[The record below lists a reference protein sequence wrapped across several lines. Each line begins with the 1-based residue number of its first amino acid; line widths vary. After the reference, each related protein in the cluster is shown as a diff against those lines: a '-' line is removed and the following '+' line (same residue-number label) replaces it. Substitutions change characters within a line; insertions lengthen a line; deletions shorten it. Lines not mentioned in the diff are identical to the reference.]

1 MLELGILFGFSP
13 LGQYFIKDG
22 IEVEIIIN

>member
-1 MLELGILFGFSP
+1 MLELGILFGFNR